1 MIEVITR
8 PEREQINNVAL
19 ESFWVSARQPCIFKL
34 QRRDYTVI
42 SCNADGFGNTVV
54 KANYDANI
62 PLEILA
68 GDQIYFASELDS
80 DGAPNYYGVVGTVVS
95 VTTTVGVEHLIYTSY
110 PIEAASTGAG
120 YLNVVKRANYYL
132 SGTINV
138 TDSNTAIQ
146 HEIPYKLKGGIDGTM
161 ILDTSDFLT
170 AYLVKESP
178 TDYAFINKL
187 NKNVYGKFNLVFRE
201 HWTGDTNIDVGDLSQ
216 YNFVDGVKQ
225 IGELYGQNFCDY
237 HMFPIAVDPLP
248 KWLTDFPSP
257 TFFAGFPFCISFIYP
272 NDMTGE
278 TLRRNEVEKNQSG
291 ATLSTV
297 QTNMPDSE
305 IGGVNRLALTETY
318 TSGTKTIDLFID
330 YNDGVDDVQL
340 LETITVKLG
349 TVCTKNNVYLCWIN
363 SRGGYDYWL
372 FDKNQIVGFSSK
384 SVGELNSDPT
394 DLATQ
399 NFRSTSI
406 RMESVERIICG
417 ATVSIDDFTGIKGI
431 ERSPAVYVFTGVSS
445 YTWKRMKVIPKGFQY
460 QKRGVTVDVSIEL
473 EYPEIYTVSN

>member
-1 MIEVITR
+1 MIAVTIR
-8 PEREQINNVAL
+8 PERAQINDDAL

-34 QRRDYTVI
+34 QRRDYELI
-42 SCNADGFGNTVV
+42 SCHEGVGAITVLKAVYNAAITTEVV
-54 KANYDANI
+54 
-62 PLEILA
+62 A
-68 GDQIYFASELDS
+68 GDQLYWASTLD
-80 DGAPNYYGVVGTVVS
+80 DEGNAGNYGVVGTVIS
-95 VTTTVGVEHLIYTSY
+95 IATNVGIDHLIYMDWQSEQPT
-110 PIEAASTGAG
+110 TDGG
-120 YLNVVKRANYYL
+120 YFNVVKRLNYYL

-170 AYLVKESP
+170 AYLVKEAP

-216 YNFVDGVKQ
+216 YYFVDGAKQ

-237 HMFPIAVDPLP
+237 HMFPVAVDPLP

-272 NDMTGE
+272 NDMVGE
-278 TLRRNEVEKNQSG
+278 TLRRNEVEKDQSG

-305 IGGVNRLALTETY
+305 IDGVNRLLLTETY
-318 TSGTKTIDLFID
+318 TSGTKAIDLFVD

-340 LETITVKLG
+340 LETIVVKLG
-349 TVCTKNNVYLCWIN
+349 TVCTKNNVYLCWAN

-372 FDKNQIVGFSSK
+372 FSKNQILGFSSK

-460 QKRGVTVDVSIEL
+460 QKRGVTVDISIEL